1 MSTVPDLSVEI
12 AGIRFRNPV
21 ILASGTVGYGEEFEG
36 LIDLSRV
43 GGISIKGTSLEPIE
57 GSPAPRLFP
66 TSSGML
72 NAIGLQNVGVE
83 RFMSEKMPFLRGAGC
98 AVIVNVFG
106 YSQDEYVAVVSRLNG
121 CEGIDAYELNISC
134 PNTEQG
140 GMVFGTREDATRELV
155 ARVRERSDRPLFV
168 KLSPNVTDI
177 GEIAGAAQ
185 AGGADALTV
194 ANTYLAMA
202 IDSETFRPRLKNVT
216 GGLSGPSIRPITLRM
231 VYETARAVQIPVIGL
246 GGIASGSDAIEYLL
260 AGASAIQVGTAHFED
275 PGASVRIVGEI
286 EQFMRRKGIGTVS
299 EIVGG
304 MRP

>member
-1 MSTVPDLSVEI
+1 MEI

-21 ILASGTVGYGEEFEG
+21 ILASGTVGYGDEFEG

-43 GGISIKGTSLEPIE
+43 GGISVKGTSLQPIE
-57 GSPAPRLFP
+57 GNPAPRLFP
-66 TSSGML
+66 TPSGML

-83 RFMSEKMPFLRGAGC
+83 QFISEKMPFLREAGC

-106 YSQDEYVAVVSRLNG
+106 YTGDEYVEVVDRLNG
-121 CEGIDAYELNISC
+121 CSGIDAYELNISC

-140 GMVFGTREDATRELV
+140 GMVFGTRADATGKLV
-155 ARVRERSDRPLFV
+155 SRVRKRSERPLLV

-177 GEIAGAAQ
+177 GEIARAAE

-194 ANTYLAMA
+194 ANTFLAMA
-202 IDSETFRPRLKNVT
+202 IDPETFRPRLENVT
-216 GGLSGPSIRPITLRM
+216 GGLSGPSIRPITLRL
-231 VYETARAVQIPVIGL
+231 VHETSRAVRIPVIGL
-246 GGIASGSDAIEYLL
+246 GGISSGLDAVEYLL

-275 PGASVRIVGEI
+275 PGSSMRIVEEI
-286 EQFMRRKGIGTVS
+286 EGFMRRKGIGNVS

-304 MRP
+304 MQT